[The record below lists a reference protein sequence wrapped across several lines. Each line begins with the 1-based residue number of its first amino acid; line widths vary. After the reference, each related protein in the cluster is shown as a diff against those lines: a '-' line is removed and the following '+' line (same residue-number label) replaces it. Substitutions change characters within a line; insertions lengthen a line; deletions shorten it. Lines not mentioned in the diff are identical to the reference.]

1 MSAEHSIQFKR
12 PHTGQCFDDGASP
25 VLSVDFNYDE
35 IDARLAADPV
45 QKSAQGRLV
54 LSPGSIAQV
63 QPGEIHLSPEELDEM
78 LGKARE
84 AGAKKMLDFIIT
96 SDNSS
101 PKVIGCRTLV
111 ASYLLRGSRWA
122 NQKQLATKM
131 RVSPGRVSQY
141 IKAARYHMDFLNAIL
156 TQRSKAGVH
165 KSGIDHGKS

>member
-1 MSAEHSIQFKR
+1 MNADHSIQFKR
-12 PHTGQCFDDGASP
+12 RHSAEAFGDDGTP
-25 VLSVDFNYDE
+25 CGSVDFDFDA
-35 IDARLAADPV
+35 IDVRIAAAVP
-45 QKSAQGRLV
+45 QNSAEAE
-54 LSPGSIAQV
+54 PGA
-63 QPGEIHLSPEELDEM
+63 IHLDPEELDEM

-131 RVSPGRVSQY
+131 RVSPGRASQY